1 MKNFFA
7 FLMLFIWLA
16 VGCWFYACKVK
27 NLCDPQ
33 PQKALAKNVQTEPT
47 ALATEP
53 EVKEETIEIIDPE
66 NLKKAYLSVFT
77 AEQDLGFKESQK
89 EISYTPKFDN
99 SLDQIADFLKKH
111 KQTQLTITGF
121 YANNETNDSG
131 FENLGLARIEQVKK
145 LLLDKGVLFDQL
157 ILKSERNDDLFKN
170 VNVNKKGGEAQG
182 DDVIDFK
189 YSEAY
194 KELNET
200 DVKSAYKALFKLQ
213 EESKFRKNDTD
224 IALTETLEKEIQ
236 KVIYYLNRNKDQGLE
251 ITAKYEK
258 NEDSGIK
265 GQNIG
270 LLRAYNFKQKLI
282 DKGIDP
288 DKIRISSRPE
298 VKIFDERRNSMTE
311 AMQYNFIFPDKSDE
325 SKLAEL
331 MLERD
336 LEKALSLQTNMGDN
350 KKKALDKNPNSI
362 KTGEDGKSSEADIFF
377 DFGSDKV
384 KVDKNLTDYVAR
396 LQAFLKENPS
406 KRVSI
411 TGHTCNIGNQNFN
424 YYLGQ
429 RRADAAK
436 KILMDYGIDEFRLLT
451 FSQGEQRP
459 VYDNTTEAERSK
471 NRRVEID
478 IQ

>member
-33 PQKALAKNVQTEPT
+33 PQKTLVKNVQTEPT

-53 EVKEETIEIIDPE
+53 EAKEETIEIIDPE

-111 KQTQLTITGF
+111 KQTQLTITGY

-170 VNVNKKGGEAQG
+170 VNKNGGEAQG
-182 DDVIDFK
+182 NDVIDFK

-224 IALTETLEKEIQ
+224 IALTKTLEKEIQ

-258 NEDSGIK
+258 NEDGGIK

-362 KTGEDGKSSEADIFF
+362 RTGEDGKSSEADIFF

-396 LQAFLKENPS
+396 LQTFLKENPS

-411 TGHTCNIGNQNFN
+411 TGHTCNIGDQNFN